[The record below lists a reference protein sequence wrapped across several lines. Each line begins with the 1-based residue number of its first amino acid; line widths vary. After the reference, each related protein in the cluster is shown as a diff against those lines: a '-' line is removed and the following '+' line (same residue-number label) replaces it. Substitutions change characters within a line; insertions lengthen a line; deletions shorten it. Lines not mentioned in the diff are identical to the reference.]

1 MIVLRLKYKHSSIW
15 RWRYLSDPHEDTYP
29 LITYIIRIRSKAKI
43 PTTNSILLSPTSI
56 LSIQSPFH
64 LKKTPVNITPYH
76 TIQHHPFSF
85 LLPLLYP
92 ISQEEIWF
100 MIKPLSEANFLQI
113 LELELEL
120 ELLGWV
126 MVDGGGVCCILY
138 WVRGGGCERRGVWGW
153 KMGGGR

>member
-1 MIVLRLKYKHSSIW
+1 
-15 RWRYLSDPHEDTYP
+15 
-29 LITYIIRIRSKAKI
+29 
-43 PTTNSILLSPTSI
+43 
-56 LSIQSPFH
+56 
-64 LKKTPVNITPYH
+64 
-76 TIQHHPFSF
+76 
-85 LLPLLYP
+85 
-92 ISQEEIWF
+92 

-120 ELLGWV
+120 DLLGWV